1 MPSGKGQRR
10 RMPASRSIRIEI
22 IECDALVTDQRDGSV
37 ERPLMIMVHE
47 EGKLLATRLAFS
59 KDLKGRGGFN
69 A

>member
-10 RMPASRSIRIEI
+10 RMPASRNIRIEI

-47 EGKLLATRLAFS
+47 EGELLATRLAFS
-59 KDLKGRGGFN
+59 KDLTGRGGFI

>member
-10 RMPASRSIRIEI
+10 RMSASRNIRIDI
-22 IECDALVTDQRDGSV
+22 IECDVLVTDQRDGSV

-47 EGKLLATRLAFS
+47 EGELLATRLAFS
-59 KDLKGRGGFN
+59 KDLTGRGGFN